1 MLPRLFY
8 ESLPLLYI
16 LAGLFFLVITKQP
29 LLLFAGLLLYTCG
42 TLIWVMRSD
51 NRRTDNI
58 RYTNKHNM
66 TPEWLYEL
74 QPFIQI
80 GLVLLLWRQ
89 PLALWLQLLSL
100 PLVAWALICLQR
112 RSRFRHHKIPR

>member
-1 MLPRLFY
+1 MLPRLLY
-8 ESLPLLYI
+8 ESLPLFYL
-16 LAGLFFLVITKQP
+16 LAGLLFLVVTKQP

-42 TLIWVMRSD
+42 TLIWVMRSG

-58 RYTNKHNM
+58 RYANKRRM

-112 RSRFRHHKIPR
+112 RSHFRHHKIPH

>member
-1 MLPRLFY
+1 MLPRLLY

-16 LAGLFFLVITKQP
+16 LTGLFFLFVTTQP

-42 TLIWVMRSD
+42 TLIWVMRSG

-58 RYTNKHNM
+58 RYANKHKM

-112 RSRFRHHKIPR
+112 RSHFRHHKIPH

>member
-1 MLPRLFY
+1 MLPRLLY

-51 NRRTDNI
+51 NRRTDNMH
-58 RYTNKHNM
+58 YTNKHKM

-112 RSRFRHHKIPR
+112 RSHSRHHKIPH

>member
-1 MLPRLFY
+1 MLPRLLY
-8 ESLPLLYI
+8 ESLPLFYL
-16 LAGLFFLVITKQP
+16 LAGLLFLVVTKQP

-42 TLIWVMRSD
+42 TLIWVMRSG
-51 NRRTDNI
+51 NRRTDNT
-58 RYTNKHNM
+58 RYANKRNM
-66 TPEWLYEL
+66 TPEWLYEI

-80 GLVLLLWRQ
+80 GLVLLMWRH

-112 RSRFRHHKIPR
+112 RSQFRHHKMPH

>member
-1 MLPRLFY
+1 MLPRLLY
-8 ESLPLLYI
+8 ESLPLFYL
-16 LAGLFFLVITKQP
+16 LAGLLFLVVTKQP

-42 TLIWVMRSD
+42 TLIWVMRSG

-58 RYTNKHNM
+58 RYANKRNM
-66 TPEWLYEL
+66 TPEWLYEI

-112 RSRFRHHKIPR
+112 RSHFRHHKIPH

>member
-1 MLPRLFY
+1 MLPRLLY

-42 TLIWVMRSD
+42 TLIWVMRSG

-58 RYTNKHNM
+58 RYANKRRM

-112 RSRFRHHKIPR
+112 RSQFRHHKMPH

>member
-1 MLPRLFY
+1 MLPRLLY

-16 LAGLFFLVITKQP
+16 LTGLFFMVVTKQP
-29 LLLFAGLLLYTCG
+29 LLLFAGLLLYTGG
-42 TLIWVMRSD
+42 TLIWVMRSA
-51 NRRTDNI
+51 NRRTNNI
-58 RYTNKHNM
+58 RYTNKRRM

-112 RSRFRHHKIPR
+112 RSHFRHHKIPH

>member
-1 MLPRLFY
+1 MLPRLLY

-42 TLIWVMRSD
+42 TLIWVMRSG

-58 RYTNKHNM
+58 RYANKRRM
-66 TPEWLYEL
+66 TLEWLYEL

-112 RSRFRHHKIPR
+112 RSHFRHHKIPH

>member
-1 MLPRLFY
+1 MLPRLLY
-8 ESLPLLYI
+8 ESLPLFYL
-16 LAGLFFLVITKQP
+16 LAGLLFLVVTKQP

-42 TLIWVMRSD
+42 TLIWVMRSG
-51 NRRTDNI
+51 NRRTDNT
-58 RYTNKHNM
+58 RYANKRNM

-112 RSRFRHHKIPR
+112 RSHFRHHKIPH

>member
-1 MLPRLFY
+1 MLPRLLY
-8 ESLPLLYI
+8 ELLPLLYI
-16 LAGLFFLVITKQP
+16 LTGLFFLVVTKQP

-42 TLIWVMRSD
+42 TLIWVMRSA
-51 NRRTDNI
+51 NRRTDNL
-58 RYTNKHNM
+58 RYANKRRM

-100 PLVAWALICLQR
+100 PIAAWALICLQR
-112 RSRFRHHKIPR
+112 RSHFRHHKIPH

>member
-1 MLPRLFY
+1 MLPRLLY
-8 ESLPLLYI
+8 ESLPLFYL
-16 LAGLFFLVITKQP
+16 LAGLLFLVVTKQP

-42 TLIWVMRSD
+42 TLIWVMRSG
-51 NRRTDNI
+51 NRRTDNT
-58 RYTNKHNM
+58 RYANKRNM
-66 TPEWLYEL
+66 TPEWLYEI

-80 GLVLLLWRQ
+80 GLVLLMWRQ

-112 RSRFRHHKIPR
+112 RSQFRHHKMPH

>member
-1 MLPRLFY
+1 MLPRLLY
-8 ESLPLLYI
+8 ESLPLFYL
-16 LAGLFFLVITKQP
+16 LAGLLFLVVTKQP

-42 TLIWVMRSD
+42 TLIWVMRSG
-51 NRRTDNI
+51 NRRTDNT
-58 RYTNKHNM
+58 RYANKRNM

-112 RSRFRHHKIPR
+112 RSQFRHHKMPH

>member
-1 MLPRLFY
+1 MLPRLLY
-8 ESLPLLYI
+8 ESLPLFYL
-16 LAGLFFLVITKQP
+16 LAGLLFLVVTKQP

-42 TLIWVMRSD
+42 TLIWVMRSG
-51 NRRTDNI
+51 NRRTDHT
-58 RYTNKHNM
+58 RYANKRNM
-66 TPEWLYEL
+66 TPEWLYEI

-80 GLVLLLWRQ
+80 GLVLLMWRQ

-112 RSRFRHHKIPR
+112 RSQFRHHKMPH

>member
-1 MLPRLFY
+1 M
-8 ESLPLLYI
+8 
-16 LAGLFFLVITKQP
+16 VITKQP

-42 TLIWVMRSD
+42 TLIWVMRSG

-58 RYTNKHNM
+58 RYANKRRM

-112 RSRFRHHKIPR
+112 RSHFRHHKIPH

>member
-1 MLPRLFY
+1 MLPRLLY

-16 LAGLFFLVITKQP
+16 LAGLFFLVVTKQP

-42 TLIWVMRSD
+42 TLIWVMRSG
-51 NRRTDNI
+51 NRRTDSV
-58 RYTNKHNM
+58 RHTNKHNM

-112 RSRFRHHKIPR
+112 RSHFRHHKIPH